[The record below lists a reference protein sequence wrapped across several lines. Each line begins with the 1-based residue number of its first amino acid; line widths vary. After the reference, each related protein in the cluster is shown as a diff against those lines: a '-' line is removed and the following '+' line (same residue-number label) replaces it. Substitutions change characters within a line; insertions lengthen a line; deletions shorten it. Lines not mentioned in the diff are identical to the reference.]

1 MSNLI
6 PESNSGQ
13 TVSKRSLIIALSVVL
28 TLIVVGV
35 GGYTI
40 HSNNVKAEKEA
51 IRAELALK
59 AYQEEL
65 EAERIRNDVTW
76 VPDGYYAWTDDKSVA
91 YKWIEGAGNDCY
103 DCRYWTLEVIS
114 KYGCSDGLYGEM
126 NIEKNGIVVSY
137 SNDTLNY
144 LGPYQAGRLS
154 FETYIEGSITGDLT
168 ELNCR

>member
-103 DCRYWTLEVIS
+103 DCRYWTLDVVS

>member
-154 FETYIEGSITGDLT
+154 FETYIDGSITGDLT

>member
-1 MSNLI
+1 MI

-13 TVSKRSLIIALSVVL
+13 TVSRRSLIIALSVVL

-91 YKWIEGAGNDCY
+91 YKWINGAGNDCY

>member
-1 MSNLI
+1 MSNLT

-13 TVSKRSLIIALSVVL
+13 TVSKRSLIIALSVVFA
-28 TLIVVGV
+28 LIVVGV

-76 VPDGYYAWTDDKSVA
+76 VPDGYYAWTEDKSVA
-91 YKWIEGAGNDCY
+91 YKWINGAGNDCY
-103 DCRYWTLEVIS
+103 DCRYWTLEVVS
-114 KYGCSDGLYGEM
+114 KNGCYDGLYGEM

-154 FETYIEGSITGDLT
+154 FETYIDGNITGDLT

>member
-6 PESNSGQ
+6 PKLDGELAFSR
-13 TVSKRSLIIALSVVL
+13 RSLIIALVVVL
-28 TLIVVGV
+28 SLLVVGV

-40 HSNNVKAEKEA
+40 HSNNAKAEKEA

-76 VPDGYYAWTDDKSVA
+76 VPSGYFAWADDKSVA
-91 YKWIEGAGNDCY
+91 YKWISNAGNDCY
-103 DCRYWTLEVIS
+103 DCTYWTLEVIS

-126 NIEKNGIVVSY
+126 NIEKNGVVVSY
-137 SNDTLNY
+137 ANDTINY
-144 LGPYQAGRLS
+144 LSAFQTGRLS
-154 FETYIEGSITGDLT
+154 FEHYGEGSHTGELT

>member
-1 MSNLI
+1 MI

-28 TLIVVGV
+28 ALIVVGV

-91 YKWIEGAGNDCY
+91 YKWINGAGNDCY

-154 FETYIEGSITGDLT
+154 FETYIDGSITGDLT

>member
-103 DCRYWTLEVIS
+103 DCRYWTLEVVS